1 MDILIIFYSESNW
14 PTYIWLLAEVP
25 RLEKQMALLIH
36 RCACR
41 LHSSIIGLHYFNWP
55 MQSLPLV
62 GKKPSF
68 FKSAKFNSNARCFNC
83 SMHQT
88 NTVLSNARRHLR
100 NTWIAVATTAKIHT
114 CPNVSNQLLHAPSQR
129 PTDDLRALPT
139 LPSARPSLSSTLL
152 RSSLAPYKE
161 NEKMTTNYA
170 NDAENL
176 SNNQRTDP
184 DS

>member
-14 PTYIWLLAEVP
+14 PTYIWLLVEVP

-41 LHSSIIGLHYFNWP
+41 LHSSIIGLHYFNW
-55 MQSLPLV
+55 
-62 GKKPSF
+62 
-68 FKSAKFNSNARCFNC
+68 
-83 SMHQT
+83 
-88 NTVLSNARRHLR
+88 
-100 NTWIAVATTAKIHT
+100 TAKIHT

-176 SNNQRTDP
+176 SNNQQTDP